1 MYYKTKPERSNAMDD
16 SNVNYKEKYLE
27 LMRAAEKAI
36 NILIQAQR
44 DCEENISPRAR
55 TAPPNKNQTNTLSLR
70 IPRGGRVLFVLKF

>member
-1 MYYKTKPERSNAMDD
+1 MILVYIDKFASNILQLDIAMYYKTKPERGNAMDD

-44 DCEENISPRAR
+44 DCEEKYISESENSA
-55 TAPPNKNQTNTLSLR
+55 AE
-70 IPRGGRVLFVLKF
+70 

>member
-1 MYYKTKPERSNAMDD
+1 MAMYYKTKPERSNAMDD

-44 DCEENISPRAR
+44 DCEEKYISESENSA
-55 TAPPNKNQTNTLSLR
+55 AE
-70 IPRGGRVLFVLKF
+70 